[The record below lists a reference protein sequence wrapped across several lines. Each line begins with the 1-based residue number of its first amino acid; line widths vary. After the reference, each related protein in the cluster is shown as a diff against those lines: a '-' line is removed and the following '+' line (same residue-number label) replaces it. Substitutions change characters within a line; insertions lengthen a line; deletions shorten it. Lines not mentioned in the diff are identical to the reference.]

1 MSKQTIYYALYNGK
15 LVAISK
21 HSLKKFSP
29 HAILGQE
36 MTLESERYTQVVDDI
51 YYKHEDTQ
59 AVDDPTF
66 VSSNQSDEISMMR
79 RHKDSDLKTND
90 RLCFPK
96 EPHINPALRMPK
108 GGKWARE
115 QNLDKIIQISGD
127 PRYLEDSLN
136 RSCRIK
142 VNGVLGPD
150 VLESSGQLFM
160 PTTRTVSDVTNGY
173 TGTGVYRG
181 LWNEQFPV
189 VLMYGMPEL
198 SVVRDPESVGV
209 CPMTDG
215 ADFVTLTGNAY
226 LTATPRTLAV
236 ELGSNGEVINY
247 YFLDAGTRQKVVG
260 IDMVHN
266 LAKIRLSNNSKEVIV
281 GLAMLLNTEEALTP
295 GAPNQIMFD
304 PEVPQYVQL
313 KEDVDG
319 IKAGTVM
326 ILERIEDYSYAYL
339 RTFEGEQVDIPI
351 IYLDF
356 LNEFSSGVTKFEVPS
371 PTLVVTSECNLQT
384 SHTVNTKKICRMAV
398 SKRSY
403 RVTGYAYR
411 NGVMLFKLIF
421 FADPPDYVSGSIE
434 PEFEGNMPKVGWVS
448 GRGVSADEALWDDV
462 QVTKQD
468 GHNIKQYV
476 GRYVTVTQDL
486 GLVDE
491 FFDPPRRAYI
501 TEDMTLGGV
510 EEGTSQEVSAW
521 SLVRITERHDD
532 QYVGTVSSNDF
543 EFKVGEVVFSSGKIR
558 YEYVPTLDSIDE
570 NVWTNPLVGY
580 KCGCTTSAVSKHP
593 TVFKAM
599 LENDNDVG
607 TEDGV
612 PDSTNT
618 LDPNQLIYV
627 LGTFTYGSY
636 RYYALRLDDSNDEVH
651 YIQAFKL
658 SLATKTT
665 TAPYTAYATVAG
677 IGSYND
683 PYGTGSSSENSGEV
697 GREIECLEVY
707 EFSEPLDHAK
717 PIKTSFGF
725 IDDTHLSLG
734 LVLNKTAYGRAGA
747 VLVSK
752 NPDNRLYVLGTVSG
766 TKEAPV
772 LYCSSSITDFSD
784 TEGLLEVRSYC
795 ELETCQVSIPGL
807 DTPYTLSNVRVFTV
821 YSAVRKKEMD
831 IVTRNEDPVFD
842 AMVMIPSQT
851 YEGLL
856 DENGCVYVIPRTSP
870 LRKSPFSETMVPEDV
885 SGNASD
891 FVSST
896 VWYPE
901 GIDYLGYFYH
911 EVSKGWCT
919 EDNAYN
925 AWLLSSA
932 DIDHSES
939 KVFVEEITP
948 STAAFKPGV
957 TSSEPKIAYCDE
969 LHSVVS
975 PHGIG
980 DTLTTS
986 NMADHIFTKRFTL
999 IDEEG
1004 QSLDEYYI
1012 DQSGV
1017 AYNGIVVDT
1026 ESEGYIPYD
1035 HAKYMWINRENS
1047 IASVYGNTLGASDTT
1062 FAKMS
1067 NGSFKVYNRTT
1078 QGFKGIATV
1087 TLPSAVFQI
1096 LGEETYAGI
1105 TYYKVTRMWS
1115 ALFKAPLTF
1124 PFYIAKDLT
1133 AFNYVSDDTYYS
1145 IRRETSYIIMAQNT
1159 PQDAVVPYTSQSV
1172 LSVVEATDV
1181 KGRAV
1186 TYENPSKTLFVVT
1199 RASENSPSFYIDSYG
1214 FYRWEDFDGVAIS
1227 DRLVAKEDS
1236 TELSSLVDNFS
1247 KAVYLDSPL
1256 AVDLDKYFENEPQD
1270 PPKGFDASYNKAVPH
1285 GGDHWNSDVWCRGAL
1300 QMTHHAVMKV
1310 TQTFQNPQRTV
1321 RWYYINDAGYVN
1333 REGSTVL
1340 TSAWVYSIVSDQGL
1354 EGTMAPVEEYTKE
1367 YEWGTLDPPVEVVFL
1382 EAISRTGRH
1391 LPKLPNGI
1399 SQPVMVS
1406 RTVWMPRYPFPYYF
1420 VEYDGQKIII
1430 RPPTVSDDYALTFR
1444 QEECD
1449 LYISPDRVH
1458 KTVFGCAYEYTD
1470 PYEGDLVSDVIR
1482 TRGYHCKRRLEA
1494 NSYYIYQ
1501 VQVYTR
1507 TPGTDEAVPVMAWC
1521 NGYEVRDVQLVQ
1533 KFNVSGTL
1541 NNPFDI
1547 YMYNDT
1553 RTRVLGHDDDR
1564 SSQVTCLG
1572 RTANGMVKIR
1582 YTSMN
1587 QKRDGYVLERNV
1599 TMSETIEPIEN
1610 PERLTNPQEGH
1621 YTLRVL
1627 SYSPENGNQ
1636 DLIANFWISMNDPE
1650 LLSMVSQEAPANVYP
1665 VYTDVTLEEALDGLG
1680 KLSLKQ
1686 QLTRC
1691 KAGAEFVII
1700 DSTGNAI
1707 GLSSVNTP
1715 YSYTLQFLSF
1725 SDRRGCL
1732 NLFYAFGIDDPDSS
1746 DMCNH
1751 TPCGVYSYINTTL
1764 ELATQAFNSLESWKR
1779 YYDPR
1784 AVFCVLDKDGN
1795 IVLPVGGLYSVR
1807 LMSWDRE
1814 RKASCIN
1821 LIITLNGS
1829 SSVEAEEFL
1838 NNCTEPT
1845 TVPGLENHTYS
1856 LALGKYNLAVNMQE
1870 IDPSNCG
1877 CSAVFDIIDYRGVTV
1892 YPTE

>member
-66 VSSNQSDEISMMR
+66 VSSNQSDETSMMR

-127 PRYLEDSLN
+127 PRYLEDSLD
-136 RSCRIK
+136 RSCMIK

-226 LTATPRTLAV
+226 LTATPRTIAT

-266 LAKIRLSNNSKEVIV
+266 LAKLRLSNNSKEVIV
-281 GLAMLLNTEEALTP
+281 GLDMLLNTEEAHTP

-326 ILERIEDYSYAYL
+326 ILERIEDDSYAYL
-339 RTFEGEQVDIPI
+339 RTFEGEQVDRPI

-356 LNEFSSGVTKFEVPS
+356 LNEFSSGVTTFEVPL

-398 SKRSY
+398 SNRSY

-532 QYVGTVSSNDF
+532 QYVGTVSSNAF

-558 YEYVPTLDSIDE
+558 YEHVPTLEDIDE

-580 KCGCTTSAVSKHP
+580 KCGCTTSAVSEHH

-612 PDSTNT
+612 PDSTKI
-618 LDPNQLIYV
+618 LYPNQLIYV

-636 RYYALRLDDSNDEVH
+636 RYYAIRLDTSNDEVH

-658 SLATKTT
+658 SLATKTA

-707 EFSEPLDHAK
+707 EFSEPLDHSK

-766 TKEAPV
+766 TKEAPI
-772 LYCSSSITDFSD
+772 LYCSSSITDFAD

-795 ELETCQVSIPGL
+795 ELENCQVSVPGL

-842 AMVMIPSQT
+842 AMVMIPSRT

-856 DENGCVYVIPRTSP
+856 DEDGCVYVIPRTAP

-896 VWYPE
+896 VWHHE
-901 GIDYLGYFYH
+901 DIDDLGYFYH
-911 EVSKGWCT
+911 EGSKGWCT
-919 EDNAYN
+919 EGDVYK
-925 AWLLSSA
+925 AWLLSSGN
-932 DIDHSES
+932 
-939 KVFVEEITP
+939 VLVEEITP

-986 NMADHIFTKRFTL
+986 NLSEHLFTKKFTL

-1026 ESEGYIPYD
+1026 ESKGYDPYD
-1035 HAKYMWINRENS
+1035 HAKYMWINRERS
-1047 IASVYGNTLGASDTT
+1047 IASVYGNILGESDTT
-1062 FAKMS
+1062 FDNMS

-1078 QGFKGIATV
+1078 QGFEERATV

-1096 LGEETYAGI
+1096 LGEETYEGT

-1115 ALFKAPLTF
+1115 ALSNIPLTF
-1124 PFYIAKDLT
+1124 PFYIVKDLT
-1133 AFNYVSDDTYYS
+1133 AFNYVTDDTYYS

-1159 PQDAVVPYTSQSV
+1159 PQGAVVPYTSRPV
-1172 LSVVEATDV
+1172 LSVVEAPHGEGTNI
-1181 KGRAV
+1181 
-1186 TYENPSKTLFVVT
+1186 TYEKPYKTLFVVT
-1199 RASENSPSFYIDSYG
+1199 RTSENSPSFYIDSHG

-1236 TELSSLVDNFS
+1236 TELSSLVDDFS

-1256 AVDLDKYFENEPQD
+1256 AVDLDEYFANEPQD
-1270 PPKGFDASYNKAVPH
+1270 PPKGFDASYNKAVPY
-1285 GGDHWNSDVWCRGAL
+1285 GGDHWNNDVWCRGAL

-1310 TQTFQNPQRTV
+1310 IQTFQNPQRTV
-1321 RWYYINDAGYVN
+1321 RWYFIKDAGYVN
-1333 REGSTVL
+1333 KEGSTVL

-1382 EAISRTGRH
+1382 KAKSRTGRY

-1430 RPPTVSDDYALTFR
+1430 EPPTVSGDYALTFR

-1458 KTVFGCAYEYTD
+1458 KTVFGCACEYKD
-1470 PYEGDLVSDVIR
+1470 PYKDDLVSDVIR

-1494 NSYYIYQ
+1494 DSYYMYQ

-1541 NNPFDI
+1541 NDPFDI

-1553 RTRVLGHDDDR
+1553 RTRVLGHDYDR

-1599 TMSETIEPIEN
+1599 TLSETIEPIEN

-1636 DLIANFWISMNDPE
+1636 DVIANFWISMNDPE
-1650 LLSMVSQEAPANVYP
+1650 LLSMVSQEAPTNVYP
-1665 VYTDVTLEEALDGLG
+1665 VYTDVTLEEVIDGLG

-1686 QLTRC
+1686 QLIRFRDV
-1691 KAGAEFVII
+1691 AEFVII

-1707 GLSSVNTP
+1707 DLSSVDTP

-1725 SDRRGCL
+1725 SDRVGCWD
-1732 NLFYAFGIDDPDSS
+1732 LFRSAVGMEANDSY
-1746 DMCNH
+1746 DMCQH

-1795 IVLPVGGLYSVR
+1795 MVLPVGGLYSVQ
-1807 LMSWDRE
+1807 LMYWDRG
-1814 RKASCIN
+1814 RDVSCIK

-1829 SSVEAEEFL
+1829 SKTKAKAFL
-1838 NNCTEPT
+1838 DNWPNSM
-1845 TVPGLENHTYS
+1845 TVPGLENITYQ
-1856 LALGKYNLAVNMQE
+1856 LALEKYNQAVDMQKS
-1870 IDPSNCG
+1870 DPYNYG
-1877 CSAVFDIIDYRGVTV
+1877 CSARFEIIDHRGVTV